1 MDIPKQS
8 LINILVVQKASL
20 YVKVRRYYFLVKI
33 VLSLILGTQLFEFP
47 EFHDVHY
54 INLISTS

>member
-8 LINILVVQKASL
+8 SINILVVQKAAL

-33 VLSLILGTQLFEFP
+33 VLSLILDTQLFEFS
-47 EFHDVHY
+47 EFRDVHY